1 MSFQLK
7 HLIFPVGK
15 PCKLTVQCQF
25 PLKVDPQEQYSVKLL
40 PFSGLRPYGTRGSK
54 HAVTAADEAFF
65 AENHAKISNRWLPL
79 VKDIRCVSVWRNFS
93 R

>member
-25 PLKVDPQEQYSVKLL
+25 PLKVDPKESYSVKLL

-65 AENHAKISNRWLPL
+65 AGWGRQNKNIN
-79 VKDIRCVSVWRNFS
+79 K
-93 R
+93 